1 MGDIYFEGVV
11 NSYQIK
17 SFLIK
22 QKHLLVILKVQ
33 PIGNQHSRVLPA
45 AFLGLPPSLIR
56 DGSGAGARW
65 LISTFTLRF

>member
-1 MGDIYFEGVV
+1 MGDIYFGGAV

-33 PIGNQHSRVLPA
+33 PGLGINTPECCLQHFWGCRPL
-45 AFLGLPPSLIR
+45 
-56 DGSGAGARW
+56 
-65 LISTFTLRF
+65 